1 MPWVLVAAIRRPT
14 RHATVPAP
22 AVNPLAL
29 DSENIEDT
37 ADAIDAGDTRPAV
50 PAPMPEK
57 KPVDRTAISAMWR
70 KAVAAKRQSS
80 AQPAPVDM
88 PLPELTPEER
98 ATLDAVLEATGGTV
112 ITSAD
117 PATFAVLAELEQG

>member
-1 MPWVLVAAIRRPT
+1 MPT
-14 RHATVPAP
+14 RPATVQAP

>member
-1 MPWVLVAAIRRPT
+1 MPT
-14 RHATVPAP
+14 RRATVLAH

-37 ADAIDAGDTRPAV
+37 ADAVDAGDTRPAT
-50 PAPMPEK
+50 MPEK

-80 AQPAPVDM
+80 AQPATVDM

-117 PATFAVLAELEQG
+117 PATVAVLAELEQG

>member
-1 MPWVLVAAIRRPT
+1 MPT
-14 RHATVPAP
+14 RPATVPAP

-37 ADAIDAGDTRPAV
+37 ADAVDAGYTLPA
-50 PAPMPEK
+50 APVTMPEK

-80 AQPAPVDM
+80 AQPATVDM

-117 PATFAVLAELEQG
+117 PATVAVLAERETC